1 VNSGHPLLRVERV
14 PGDLRRCTWLILG
27 DNGSLEVGESRISVH
42 FRPQI
47 RSASRRGRYVERQ
60 RVKRLLGVR
69 WYVWMMTAPSSCG
82 LMVVNASNFSPWP
95 TAAAKPCYA

>member
-1 VNSGHPLLRVERV
+1 MMARVERV

-47 RSASRRGRYVERQ
+47 RSASRRGRYVERR
-60 RVKRLLGVR
+60 RVKTPSGGPLVRLDDDRALLVR
-69 WYVWMMTAPSSCG
+69 ARGGECE
-82 LMVVNASNFSPWP
+82 
-95 TAAAKPCYA
+95 